1 MPRTICPQVS
11 GIYQNN
17 NVDDDYPYQYLYIP
31 ENHPD
36 SEYWAID
43 AFECKKF
50 GDLNPEKK
58 CPEPHVAL
66 DFGDYVEF

>member
-11 GIYQNN
+11 GIYRNN
-17 NVDDDYPYQYLYIP
+17 NVEDDYPYQYLYIP
-31 ENHPD
+31 ENHPN

-58 CPEPHVAL
+58 CPEPHVAS
-66 DFGDYVEF
+66 DFGDIVEF